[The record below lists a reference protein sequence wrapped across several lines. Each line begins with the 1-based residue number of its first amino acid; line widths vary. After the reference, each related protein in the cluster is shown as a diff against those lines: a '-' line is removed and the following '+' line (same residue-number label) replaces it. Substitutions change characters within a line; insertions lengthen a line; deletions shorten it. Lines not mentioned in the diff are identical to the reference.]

1 MYLFHL
7 SPSRKTMSDLTATQI
22 NELPTASSHG
32 SIPNI
37 HDLMRRSTL
46 PEHHLSTPTSGVT
59 AA

>member
-1 MYLFHL
+1 
-7 SPSRKTMSDLTATQI
+7 MSDLTATQI
-22 NELPTASSHG
+22 NELPTASNHG